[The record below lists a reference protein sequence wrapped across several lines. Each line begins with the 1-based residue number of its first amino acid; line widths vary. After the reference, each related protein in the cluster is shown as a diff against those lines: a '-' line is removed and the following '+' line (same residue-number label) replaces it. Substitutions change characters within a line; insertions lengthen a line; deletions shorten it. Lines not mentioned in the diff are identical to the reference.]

1 MVKDP
6 TANAEDVNSI
16 PGPGRSSGVGNSN
29 PFQYSCLKSSRQEEA
44 GRLQSTGLQ
53 SQIRL

>member
-16 PGPGRSSGVGNSN
+16 PGSGRSSGVGNSN

-44 GRLQSTGLQ
+44 GRLPSTGLQ